1 MRVSKNYENVSA
13 MSLKYIYSGLK
24 VANDYFMLRID
35 ENIYLLKLV
44 DYEHAKTYFIN
55 ANLNKD
61 KDLLIMYYDIE
72 TQLFRYTDITVTKQ
86 ANLSRAIKRVF
97 AKDISLQKEIK
108 AIYAIK

>member
-35 ENIYLLKLV
+35 ESIYLLKLV
-44 DYEHAKTYFIN
+44 DYDHAKNYFIN
-55 ANLNKD
+55 ANLRKD

-72 TQLFRYTDITVTKQ
+72 LQFFMYTEIVVTRQ
-86 ANLSRAIKRVF
+86 RNLSRAIKRVF
-97 AKDISLQKEIK
+97 EKDISLQKEIK